1 MCTLVISS
9 CITTCTFP
17 VALEAPR
24 NFQCSATSSTSLAC
38 SWDSP
43 SDPDYVLLDYD
54 ITYTLVD
61 GYDFYSDY
69 GEKTEIHRILAGTRM
84 LSLPNLQPYT
94 GYVVELTSNL
104 IFLDLGSGENNT
116 ESGGEPEEVM
126 RLGTSVISFTWEEG
140 ERR

>member
-1 MCTLVISS
+1 MVIS
-9 CITTCTFP
+9 CFITTCTYP

-24 NFQCSATSSTSLAC
+24 NFQCLATSSTDLAC

-69 GEKTEIHRILAGTRM
+69 GEKTEIHGLLAGMRM
-84 LSLPNLQPYT
+84 LPLSNLRPYT
-94 GYVVELTSNL
+94 GYIVELTSNL
-104 IFLDLGSGENNT
+104 IFLDFGSGGNNT

-126 RLGTSVISFTWEEG
+126 QRGTSVISFTWEEG
-140 ERR
+140 KCC